1 MTQGLAKRVIKN
13 GGNSRMNWT
22 RKGKRC
28 SSRVRV
34 DRNEILDLFTD
45 RSLDSSRKAFSS
57 WKAQFANAIVAA
69 RDDDTGATRTKL
81 SEQDPKAVT
90 PEYLRWLYKTSANVP
105 AATDENT
112 LGVAAFDNEF
122 ASPATALEVFTGGA
136 FRKGVT
142 DATFAVEKVNSGGY
156 DPSNPGIEANLNH
169 RWRYAICGRHRS
181 TNQKGVWL
189 NYMAAKKVIPQ
200 TITIS
205 IGSHWQEKVPPQQY
219 TAAVCSLFAQPG
231 ACSVRVLFASG
242 DDGVGEG
249 DCKDLGK
256 DSSENDQFIPNFPA
270 SFMCVPISLASAER
284 RCDKAMRWRRVSLGG
299 GFPDHFIQPDYQDK
313 AVPTFLNGLSNKNS
327 VCSSTQVEATGSP
340 FEGNSIPQ
348 ISTSCSTPVVA
359 GILSLLNDLTSEGKD
374 PLGFLNPVVQRQ
386 WNCGPQRHHI
396 HCHIDWILFDLRD
409 LTSHS
414 PEKPRTI
421 VGIEQDDTATPSR
434 DAKEIPR
441 PARHPVVPTSRIRN
455 SPRPLR
461 VTTKFGPS

>member
-81 SEQDPKAVT
+81 SEQDPKAIT
-90 PEYLRWLYKTSANVP
+90 PEYLHWLYKTSAYVP
-105 AATDENT
+105 AATDQNT
-112 LGVAAFDNEF
+112 LGVATFDNEF
-122 ASPATALEVFTGGA
+122 ASLTALEVFTGGA

-142 DATFAVEKVNSGGY
+142 DATFAVEKVNGGGY

-205 IGSHWQEKVPPQQY
+205 IGSIYDSHWQEKVPPQQY

-231 ACSVRVLFASG
+231 ACNVSVLFASG

-270 SFMCVPISLASAER
+270 SFMCVSSLLATPSPRVSQVPISLASAER

-299 GFPDHFIQPDYQDK
+299 GFPPDHFIQPDYQDK
-313 AVPTFLNGLSNKNS
+313 AVPAFLNGLSNKNS
-327 VCSSTQVEATGSP
+327 VCSSTQVEATGSQ
-340 FEGNSIPQ
+340 F
-348 ISTSCSTPVVA
+348 
-359 GILSLLNDLTSEGKD
+359 
-374 PLGFLNPVVQRQ
+374 
-386 WNCGPQRHHI
+386 
-396 HCHIDWILFDLRD
+396 
-409 LTSHS
+409 HS
-414 PEKPRTI
+414 PDQHKLLDTVIALRNPGRSLVLNKTIRQPPVETPRKYFSTR
-421 VGIEQDDTATPSR
+421 ATPGR
-434 DAKEIPR
+434 APRAEFEIV
-441 PARHPVVPTSRIRN
+441 HDKVHDLS
-455 SPRPLR
+455 
-461 VTTKFGPS
+461 G